1 MYNTYAILSK
11 FSLLLS
17 KIIARRP
24 KGGIKNAQLRNYVH
38 FES

>member
-11 FSLLLS
+11 LS
-17 KIIARRP
+17 AIIRIIARRP
-24 KGGIKNAQLRNYVH
+24 KGGMKNAQLRNYVH